1 MTDANTT
8 HSNPLSTPLSPLQG
22 KVALITGGGP
32 GHWPRHCLFAGK
44 ARCLDCG
51 SGKNAE

>member
-22 KVALITGGGP
+22 KVALITGAA
-32 GHWPRHCLFAGK
+32 RALAK
-44 ARCLDCG
+44 ALPFRWQSAVSRLWQW
-51 SGKNAE
+51 EER